1 MKYDH
6 LQGLKGLRV
15 MEMKKFQPMLQNMKQ
30 EIIIY
35 NQAMQ
40 ESIQVESKDELVVN
54 KLQAQDHIFVDIDSQ
69 DLWLKVFLNMNSK
82 EDDKSFESEFEIKI
96 DQQLTGKELKTVL
109 QKLTISIWNRLCDE
123 NQKEYEIN

>member
-15 MEMKKFQPMLQNMKQ
+15 MEMKKFQPILQNMKQ

-40 ESIQVESKDELVVN
+40 ESI
-54 KLQAQDHIFVDIDSQ
+54 
-69 DLWLKVFLNMNSK
+69 
-82 EDDKSFESEFEIKI
+82 
-96 DQQLTGKELKTVL
+96 
-109 QKLTISIWNRLCDE
+109 
-123 NQKEYEIN
+123 